1 MHDSWDEVKIS
12 KLATVLLEWCLGG
25 VQDFSGGGA
34 AGAEVTART
43 AEVEPEDVTGL
54 LQPCPSFTSWELLST
69 DEQRQWFKM
78 ESTPGEEAVKTVKM
92 TTEDSEHEINSVDE
106 AVARSEK
113 TNSNFA
119 SSNCGYNAAKKH
131 GMLQRNCS

>member
-1 MHDSWDEVKIS
+1 MHDSWEEVKIS

-34 AGAEVTART
+34 AGAEVTAST

-78 ESTPGEEAVKTVKM
+78 ESTPGEEAVKTQNDNRGFR
-92 TTEDSEHEINSVDE
+92 T
-106 AVARSEK
+106 
-113 TNSNFA
+113 
-119 SSNCGYNAAKKH
+119 
-131 GMLQRNCS
+131 